1 MEDQSDASNPSSM
14 SNQNLDPSIHKKHQA
29 MLERLSN
36 RHQARARSK
45 ESDSCPSFEST
56 DSFLARFSELKQSIT
71 SELTQIEQTPES
83 FTKADLDNV
92 SARVSELEKLVAENS
107 YHLPSYEV
115 RASLKTIADLK
126 ESLEKVALKLVPRK
140 KFSFKGKASKPSQP
154 VAAVE
159 KVKNEKPDLV
169 PSETRS
175 FVLDT
180 SGFRDRK
187 GEVLVENLKGKDMG
201 EFMLSDLVSCDVRL
215 MGRSRAIFIH
225 RLRNCK
231 VYAGPALGSVLI
243 DDVEDCDFVL
253 ASHQIRIHNA
263 KRCDFY
269 LRVRSR
275 PIIEDSNCVRF
286 APYCLQYDGI
296 EDDLRESRLDEE
308 TGNWENVDDF
318 KWLRAVHSPNWSVLP
333 ENERMSDFRIS
344 SADG

>member
-1 MEDQSDASNPSSM
+1 MENQSDASNPSLM
-14 SNQNLDPSIHKKHQA
+14 SKQDLDPSIHKKHQA

-45 ESDSCPSFEST
+45 ESDSSPSFEST
-56 DSFLARFSELKQSIT
+56 DSFLAQFSELKRSIT

-83 FTKADLDNV
+83 FTKSDLDNV

-126 ESLEKVALKLVPRK
+126 EFLEKVALKLVPRK
-140 KFSFKGKASKPSQP
+140 KFSFKSKASKPSLP
-154 VAAVE
+154 VAAV
-159 KVKNEKPDLV
+159 KKADNEKPDSV
-169 PSETRS
+169 PNETKS

-180 SGFRDRK
+180 PGFRDREE
-187 GEVLVENLKGKDMG
+187 EVLVENLKGKDMG
-201 EFMLSDLVSCDVRL
+201 EFSLSDLVACDVKL

-231 VYAGPALGSVLI
+231 VYAGPSLGSVLI
-243 DDVEDCDFVL
+243 DDVENCVFVL

-263 KRCDFY
+263 RGCDFY

-275 PIIEDSNCVRF
+275 PIIEDSNSVRF
-286 APYCLQYDGI
+286 APYCLHYDGI
-296 EDDLRESRLDEE
+296 EDDLRESSLDEE
-308 TGNWENVDDF
+308 TGNWQNVDDF
-318 KWLRAVHSPNWSVLP
+318 KWLRAVQSPNWSILP
-333 ENERMSDFRIS
+333 ENERMSTFHIS
-344 SADG
+344 SVDG